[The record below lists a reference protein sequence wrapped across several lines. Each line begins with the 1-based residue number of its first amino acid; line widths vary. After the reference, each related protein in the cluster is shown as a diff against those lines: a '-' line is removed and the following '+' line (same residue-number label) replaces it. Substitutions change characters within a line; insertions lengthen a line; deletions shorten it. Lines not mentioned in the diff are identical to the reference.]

1 MNRYFYYLIIV
12 NMLANIVA
20 SVPRI
25 LLDAREKGAIASMI
39 LALIIASMVTYIT
52 ASFFNKFPGKGLPEL
67 LKEYT
72 PKWVTIPLLMIL
84 TFGWFSSGLTT
95 LINYSFLLK
104 RFLTPDMSI
113 QWIVSIFL
121 CFISFGILMS
131 SKSVLY
137 TIETVLVFNIPLVF
151 IIMIKAYTSEGMEW
165 DFIKKSAMYIYHTP
179 SYSAF
184 SAFLF
189 SAAGAGNLIIFN
201 RVFTKKQRI
210 TWLQLGLIFFMLTGS
225 LATTYFVPMGYNGF
239 ESVDR
244 IVYPW
249 IRTSDAMRLDFGFV
263 ERVLFIFLMLYLA
276 VSFLSILMH
285 WHVAIELLKKVI
297 WLKWFKWKKR
307 NLTPYLFIGVFW
319 FISLQTSSHLTEYQ
333 VTLYTGYFFNGLLAF
348 LISALLVFWFI
359 KRRAQAREVPKP

>member
-12 NMLANIVA
+12 NMVANIVA
-20 SVPRI
+20 CVPKI
-25 LLDAREKGAIASMI
+25 LLEARTKGAIISMI
-39 LALIIASMVTYIT
+39 LALIMGSMVTYIM
-52 ASFFNKFPGKGLPEL
+52 ARFFNKFPGKGLPEL
-67 LKEYT
+67 LKEYI
-72 PKWVTIPLLMIL
+72 PKWVAIPLLMLL
-84 TFGWFSSGLTT
+84 TVGWFSAGLTC
-95 LINYSFLLK
+95 LLNYSFLLK

-165 DFIKKSAMYIYHTP
+165 DFVKESVMYIYHIP

-184 SAFLF
+184 SASLF
-189 SAAGAGNLIIFN
+189 PTIGAGNLIIFN

-210 TWLQLGLIFFMLTGS
+210 TWSQLGLIFFILTGN
-225 LATTYFVPMGYNGF
+225 LATTYFVPIGYSGF
-239 ESVDR
+239 EYIDR
-244 IVYPW
+244 ILYPW
-249 IRTSDAMRLDFGFV
+249 VRTSDAMRLDFGFV
-263 ERVLFIFLMLYLA
+263 ERVLFIFLTLYLA

-285 WHVAIELLKKVI
+285 WHVVIELLKKVI
-297 WLKWFKWKKR
+297 WLKRFKWKER

-319 FISLQTSSHLTEYQ
+319 FISLPTSSYLTEYQ
-333 VTLYTGYFFNGLLAF
+333 LTLYTGYFFNSLPAF
-348 LISALLVFWFI
+348 LISTLFMFWFI
-359 KRRAQAREVPKP
+359 NRRAKVQV